1 MKKAG
6 ICLASF
12 FSLGAIGPCMGPA
25 APRPDENETVE
36 TPTPVSE
43 PPPEPI
49 EPTEPDEPVI
59 PPPPIAP
66 PPPPLPPSPPPVV
79 IDEPEPIVTEPE
91 LKTWTCDEFP
101 PLPLEATLAG
111 PLIRTLTS
119 DQATHFWQTLTC
131 PSSPLNGLGEIS
143 GCERLLAGTYTN
155 AYDQYY
161 SVFRFPL
168 TDLPDAEDIESVVL
182 NLYPLQGSVFFIV
195 TLSLDIEILAA
206 DWWRGC
212 QNEPEDWR
220 PLCDDELPLTRA
232 DGSINWQLAT
242 DERGYYRLGLDLNE
256 PYQKWQTGEWPNYG
270 LMIGQSASLFNFL
283 ILAGPDHPDPTI
295 RPQLVITPKATDPTL
310 RFPLT
315 GVYDE
320 SHITGYNFGEWW
332 KEQRCDGTDK
342 PPSPRLRHTGV
353 DLHAEIGDPVYAV
366 HDGQVKYAKTDAK
379 WGGYVVLEH
388 NGQWVSS
395 YIHVLPTVSVDDQ
408 VNRGDQIATI
418 SPGNA
423 NFGPHLHFQML
434 NGAYDDYAGM
444 TRRGRLPEESCAV
457 VGSPYPQPE
466 PAFPDKFMDPKCLD
480 WE

>member
-1 MKKAG
+1 VKK
-6 ICLASF
+6 ISVCLVSF
-12 FSLGAIGPCMGPA
+12 FSLGAIGPCLGTA
-25 APRPDENETVE
+25 APRLDENETVE
-36 TPTPVSE
+36 TPTTVSE

-59 PPPPIAP
+59 PPPSIVPPRLPPPPAP
-66 PPPPLPPSPPPVV
+66 PTPPLPPPPTP
-79 IDEPEPIVTEPE
+79 EPEPIVTEPE
-91 LKTWTCDEFP
+91 LKIWTCDEFP
-101 PLPLEATLAG
+101 PLSLEATPAG

-131 PSSPLNGLGEIS
+131 PFSPLNGLGEIS

-212 QNEPEDWR
+212 QNESEDWR

-232 DGSINWQLAT
+232 DGSINWQLET
-242 DERGYYRLGLDLNE
+242 DERGYYRLSLDIAE

-270 LMIGQSASLFNFL
+270 LMISQSASLFNFF
-283 ILAGPDHPDPTI
+283 ILAGPDHPDPI
-295 RPQLVITPKATDPTL
+295 NRPHLVITSKTTDPTL
-310 RFPLT
+310 RFPLA
-315 GVYDE
+315 GVYDR
-320 SHITGYNFGEWW
+320 SRITGYDFGEWW
-332 KEQRCDGTDK
+332 EKGYCLDGKT
-342 PPSPRLRHTGV
+342 PLRHTGV
-353 DLHAEIGDPVYAV
+353 DFQASPGDSVYAIS
-366 HDGQVKYAKTDAK
+366 DGKVVYASLSDK

-388 NGQWVSS
+388 GEKWTSAC
-395 YIHVLPTVSVDDQ
+395 IHVLPTVIVGDT
-408 VNRGDQIATI
+408 VTRGDPIATI
-418 SPGNA
+418 AYGNT
-423 NFGPHLHFQML
+423 NFDPHLHFQML
-434 NGAYDDYAGM
+434 SGSYDPGLA
-444 TRRGRLPEESCAV
+444 RRGRLPDKSCV
-457 VGSPYPQPE
+457 VAGSPYPQPE
-466 PAFPDKFMDPKCLD
+466 PAFPDKFIDPKCLD